1 MLSNTLFKRSRL
13 TQAMLAGLT
22 LMIAMPVMSQN
33 KQEEEPKEE
42 EVTAEE
48 ATAKE
53 RTQQLETI
61 QVTGSRIY
69 RAGFDT
75 LEPATVITRE
85 RIEQRGITNIA
96 DALNELPGFGTAVT
110 PEGGQSGF
118 GVGVN
123 FVNRFG
129 LGTNRTLAL
138 INGRRVVNSNPG
150 TIFGPAAP
158 GVQVDLNAIP
168 AQLVERIENVA
179 IGGAPTYGS
188 DAIAGVVNVITRR
201 DFEGSEVSATY
212 GITDRGDNERSSL
225 SAIFGSNFGN
235 DLGNITV
242 AATMDTSDGVLG
254 NARGRI
260 ANAFLFAPN
269 PCTTGPSSIVA
280 TQPGRTPQSD
290 GRVNPNTPFQTC
302 SPTAAADGIA
312 NNVLIRDRRL
322 FSLTFGG
329 LMLPST
335 GAFNLADGRLRGF
348 GPASTTYLQFAQN
361 GDMVSYN
368 PGVNYGTQSA
378 FGGDGLNLQ
387 DSVQLLSD
395 LERRT
400 YNLMSSF
407 NLSDSARLFF
417 EGFQYS
423 ADALELVDQYNW
435 NANLFGGFSGP
446 ITFRNDYALLS
457 AQNQSVLAANGI
469 TSFRISRAH
478 RDLVENNASSEVLTR
493 RAVFGADGSLPFGDR
508 DLRWEIS
515 YTWGRNSSDYFSRQ
529 IDQQRFVNALN
540 VTRDASGNVVCT
552 ATPTPG
558 LIVPGGL
565 APIADAACV
574 PLNLFG
580 ENRPSAAARNYVT
593 VDLLARA
600 AQDQEVV
607 NANIGGALFDM
618 WGGAF
623 SANVGLERRIER
635 ADFQPDAF
643 QRAGRGRS
651 VAILPLTGSFATKE
665 AFVEFYAPFVDSA
678 WEIPGLH
685 RLDFTGKFRRV
696 DNTVN
701 GGFNAYTAGLQFSP
715 VEDIEFRGNFTR
727 SLRAPSLV
735 ELFTPVSSAFSAV
748 PDPCHAPNQASGV
761 RPATRQ
767 ANCAALFQSLGVNGG
782 TFLSNAVTA
791 TVPITSQGDRGLL
804 NESSDAWTYGIV
816 LRPRW
821 VEGLRLQAD
830 YYKIE
835 ISNVIGNLDTT
846 SIATGC
852 YDNPSFDR
860 ANPANGNNFC
870 SRIQR
875 DAAGQ
880 ITFVQTGFVNGGYLN
895 FRGFSGEISYGKD
908 LNDWGFSYG
917 GSLSFTG
924 TAFRRVGVDSSINN
938 VVNTNGVGIL
948 GTALREYQFGVG
960 YDHDR
965 WGFNVQGN
973 YTGPVKVGNDIS
985 PELQDIMSYE
995 SYVSYDAGAYVSFLE
1010 GNLRV
1015 RLAATNLT
1023 DELPPFPLAGL
1034 GTYDTLGTRYAL
1046 SAIYKF

>member
-1 MLSNTLFKRSRL
+1 MSAQRQKSLARL
-13 TQAMLAGLT
+13 PLT
-22 LMIAMPVMSQN
+22 LAVLASLYGPYLLAQDAAQTAP
-33 KQEEEPKEE
+33 QEQG
-42 EVTAEE
+42 EE
-48 ATAKE
+48 ATEEAPA
-53 RTQQLETI
+53 TLEAV
-61 QVTGSRIY
+61 QVTGSRIF

-75 LEPATVITRE
+75 LEPATVVTRE
-85 RIEQRGITNIA
+85 KIEQRGITNIA

-110 PEGGQSGF
+110 PEGNQSGF

-158 GVQVDLNAIP
+158 GVQVDLNAVP

-201 DFEGSEVSATY
+201 NYEGAEVSVTY
-212 GITDRGDNERSSL
+212 GITDRNDNERNSV
-225 SAIFGSNFGN
+225 SALFGHNFG
-235 DLGNITV
+235 DGLGNITIS
-242 AATMDTSDGVLG
+242 ATRDTSDGVLG
-254 NARGRI
+254 TERPRI

-269 PCTTGPSSIVA
+269 PCTTGPSTITT
-280 TQPGRTPQSD
+280 TQPGRTPGND

-302 SPTAAADGIA
+302 SPSAAADGIA

-329 LMLPST
+329 LLLPST

-348 GPASTTYLQFAQN
+348 GASQTTYLQFARN
-361 GDMVSYN
+361 GDIVAYN
-368 PGVNYGTQSA
+368 PGINYGTQSA

-387 DSVQLLSD
+387 ESIQLLSD
-395 LERRT
+395 LERST
-400 YNLMSSF
+400 INLMSSI
-407 NLSDSARLFF
+407 NISDNTRLFF

-423 ADALELVDQYNW
+423 ADSLELVDQYNW

-446 ITFRNDYALLS
+446 ITFRNDYPLLS
-457 AQNQSVLAANGI
+457 QQNRDVLAANGI

-493 RAVFGADGSLPFGDR
+493 RAVFGADGFVTLGDR
-508 DLRWEIS
+508 DYRWEMS
-515 YTWGRNSSDYFSRQ
+515 YTWGRNSGDYFSRQ

-540 VTRDASGNVVCT
+540 VVQNANGSISCS

-558 LIVPGGL
+558 LVILGGIT
-565 APIADAACV
+565 PVADPNCV

-580 ENRPSAAARNYVT
+580 EGRPSAAARNYVT
-593 VDLLARA
+593 VDLVARA
-600 AQDQEVV
+600 AQEQEVF
-607 NANIGGALFDM
+607 NANIGGELFEM
-618 WGGAF
+618 WGGGF
-623 SANVGLERRIER
+623 SANAGFERRIER
-635 ADFQPDAF
+635 ANFEPDAF

-678 WEIPGLH
+678 SEILLLH
-685 RLDFTGKFRRV
+685 RLDLTGKFRRV

-701 GGFNAYTAGLQFSP
+701 GGFNAYTAGLQWAP
-715 VEDIEFRGNFTR
+715 IEDIEFRGNFTR

-748 PDPCHAPNQASGV
+748 PDPCHAPNQAGGT

-767 ANCAALFQSLGVNGG
+767 ANCNALFQSLGINGS

-791 TVPITSQGDRGLL
+791 TVPITSQGDTGLL

-821 VEGLRLQAD
+821 VEGLRIQAD

-835 ISNVIGNLDTT
+835 ISGVIANLGTAD
-846 SIATGC
+846 IATGC
-852 YDNPSFDR
+852 YDNTSFNTAD
-860 ANPANGNNFC
+860 PANGNIFC
-870 SRIQR
+870 SRIRR

-895 FRGFSGEISYGKD
+895 FRGYSGEISYGKD
-908 LNDWGFSYG
+908 LAEWGFSYG
-917 GSLSFTG
+917 GTLNFTA
-924 TAFRRVGVDSSINN
+924 TAFRRKSFDQSLNN
-938 VVNTNGVGIL
+938 IVNTNLTGVV
-948 GTALREYQFGVG
+948 GTPDNEYQFGVA
-960 YDHDR
+960 YDHNR
-965 WGFNVQGN
+965 WGFNVQAN
-973 YTGPVKVGNDIS
+973 YTDSVKAGNDIS
-985 PELQDIMSYE
+985 PELQDIMSYD
-995 SYVSYDAGAYVSFLE
+995 SYTSYDAGAYVSFFE
-1010 GNLRV
+1010 GDLRV
-1015 RLAATNLT
+1015 RLAVTNLT
-1023 DELPPFPLAGL
+1023 DEEPPFPLTGL
-1034 GTYDTLGTRYAL
+1034 GTYDTLGKRYAL
-1046 SAIYKF
+1046 SAVYKF

>member
-1 MLSNTLFKRSRL
+1 MRSQPNFKRSAL
-13 TQAMLAGLT
+13 AQATLAALAMMLS
-22 LMIAMPVMSQN
+22 IPVLAQN
-33 KQEEEPKEE
+33 
-42 EVTAEE
+42 TAEDDDETEE
-48 ATAKE
+48 AQVEADQAQILDTV
-53 RTQQLETI
+53 
-61 QVTGSRIY
+61 QVTGSRIF

-75 LEPATVITRE
+75 LEPATVVTRD
-85 RIEQRGITNIA
+85 RIEQRGITNVA
-96 DALNELPGFGTAVT
+96 DILNELPGFGAGVT

-129 LGTNRTLAL
+129 LGTSRTLAL

-168 AQLVERIENVA
+168 VQLVERIENIA

-188 DAIAGVVNVITRR
+188 DAIAGVVNIITRR
-201 DFEGSEVSATY
+201 DFDGAEVSMTY
-212 GITDRGDNERSSL
+212 GITDRDDNERNSL
-225 SAIFGSNFGN
+225 SAIFGRNFG
-235 DLGNITV
+235 DGLGNITIS
-242 AATMDTSDGVLG
+242 ATYDNSDGVLG
-254 NARGRI
+254 NSRERI

-269 PCTTGPSSIVA
+269 PCINGASSIVPN
-280 TQPGRTPQSD
+280 QPTRTPGND
-290 GRVNPNTPFQTC
+290 GRVNPNIPFQTC
-302 SPTAAADGIA
+302 LPSPAADGIA

-329 LMLPST
+329 LLLPST
-335 GAFNLADGRLRGF
+335 GPFNLADGRLRGF
-348 GPASTTYLQFAQN
+348 GAASTTYLQFAPN
-361 GDMVSYN
+361 GDIVPFN
-368 PGVNYGTQSA
+368 PGVNFGTTSA

-387 DSVQLLSD
+387 DATQLLSD
-395 LERRT
+395 LQRRT
-400 YNLMSSF
+400 VNVLSSF
-407 NLSDSARLFF
+407 NLTDNTRLFF
-417 EGFQYS
+417 EGMQYTANS
-423 ADALELVDQYNW
+423 LELVDQYNW

-457 AQNQSVLAANGI
+457 AQNQAALAANGI

-493 RAVFGADGSLPFGDR
+493 RAVFGADGTIAVGDR
-508 DLRWEIS
+508 DFRWEAS
-515 YTWGRNSSDYFSRQ
+515 YTWGRNSSEFFGRQ

-540 VTRDASGNVVCT
+540 VTRLPSGSVVCT
-552 ATPTPG
+552 TTPTPG

-565 APIADAACV
+565 TPIADPNCV

-580 ENRPSAAARNYVT
+580 EGRPGAAARNYVT
-593 VDLLARA
+593 VDNLARA
-600 AQDQEVV
+600 AQEQEVL

-618 WGGAF
+618 WGGSFAF
-623 SANVGLERRIER
+623 NGGLERRLER

-643 QRAGRGRS
+643 QQAGRGRS
-651 VAILPLTGSFATKE
+651 VAIRPLQGSFQTKE
-665 AFVEFYAPFVDSA
+665 AFVEFFAPFVDSS

-701 GGFNAYTAGLQFSP
+701 GGFNAFTGGLQYSP
-715 VEDIEFRGNFTR
+715 IEDIEFRGNFTR

-748 PDPCHAPNQASGV
+748 PDPCHAPNQASGTN
-761 RPATRQ
+761 PAVRQ
-767 ANCAALFQSLGVNGG
+767 ANCAALFQSLGINGS

-791 TVPITSQGDRGLL
+791 TIPITSQGDSSLQ
-804 NESSDAWTYGIV
+804 NESSDAWSYGIV

-835 ISNVIGNLDTT
+835 ISNVIGNLGTAD
-846 SIATGC
+846 IATGC

-860 ANPANGNNFC
+860 GNPASGNTFC
-870 SRIQR
+870 SRIIR

-895 FRGFSGEISYGKD
+895 FRGFSGEISYSKD
-908 LNDWGFSYG
+908 LADWGFGYG
-917 GSLSFTG
+917 GSINFTG

-938 VVNTNGVGIL
+938 IVNTNGVGVV
-948 GTALREYQFGVG
+948 GTPLREYQFGVA
-960 YDHDR
+960 YDHER
-965 WGFNVQGN
+965 WGINVQGN
-973 YTGPVKVGNDIS
+973 YTGPVKAGNNIS
-985 PELQDIMSYE
+985 PELQDILRYDSATT
-995 SYVSYDAGAYVSFLE
+995 YDAGTYVNFMD

-1015 RLAATNLT
+1015 RFAVSNFT
-1023 DELPPFPLAGL
+1023 DAEPPFPLGGL
-1034 GTYDTLGTRYAL
+1034 GVYDTLGRRFAL

>member
-1 MLSNTLFKRSRL
+1 MQTTHHLKRSPL
-13 TQAMLAGLT
+13 TQATLAALAI
-22 LMIAMPVMSQN
+22 MIAMPAFA
-33 KQEEEPKEE
+33 QETEQDEDDTNEQ
-42 EVTAEE
+42 TEE
-48 ATAKE
+48 AQT
-53 RTQQLETI
+53 LEAV
-61 QVTGSRIY
+61 QVTGSRIF

-75 LEPATVITRE
+75 LEPATVVTRE
-85 RIEQRGITNIA
+85 KIEQRGITNIA

-168 AQLVERIENVA
+168 AQLVERIENIA

-201 DFEGSEVSATY
+201 DYEGAEVSVTY
-212 GITDRGDNERSSL
+212 GITDRNDNKRNSV
-225 SAIFGSNFGN
+225 SAIFGQNFG
-235 DLGNITV
+235 DGLGNITI
-242 AATMDTSDGVLG
+242 AATRDTSDGVLG
-254 NARGRI
+254 IERARI

-269 PCTTGPSSIVA
+269 PCTTGASSITT
-280 TQPGRTPQSD
+280 TQPGRTPGND

-302 SPTAAADGIA
+302 TPSAAADGIA

-329 LMLPST
+329 LLLPAT

-348 GPASTTYLQFAQN
+348 GAAQTTYLQFARN
-361 GDMVSYN
+361 GDLVAFN
-368 PGVNYGTQSA
+368 PGINFGTQSA
-378 FGGDGLNLQ
+378 SGGDGLNLQ
-387 DSVQLLSD
+387 ESIQLVSD
-395 LERRT
+395 LDRET
-400 YNLMSSF
+400 FNLMSSF
-407 NLSDSARLFF
+407 NLSDTTRLFF

-423 ADALELVDQYNW
+423 ANSLELVDQYNW
-435 NANLFGGFSGP
+435 NANLFGGLSGP
-446 ITFRNDYALLS
+446 ITFRNDYPLLS
-457 AQNQSVLAANGI
+457 QQNRDVLAANGI

-493 RAVFGADGSLPFGDR
+493 RAVFGADGLLALGDR
-508 DLRWEIS
+508 DFRWEVS
-515 YTWGRNSSDYFSRQ
+515 YTWGRNSGDFFSRQ

-540 VTRDASGNVVCT
+540 VTRNVAGQVVCS

-558 LIVPGGL
+558 LVILGGIT
-565 APIADAACV
+565 PVADPNCV

-580 ENRPSAAARNYVT
+580 EGRPSAAARNYVT
-593 VDLLARA
+593 VDLVARA
-600 AQDQEVV
+600 AQEQEVF
-607 NANIGGALFDM
+607 NANLGGELFQM
-618 WGGAF
+618 WGGGF
-623 SANVGLERRIER
+623 SANAGFERRIER
-635 ADFQPDAF
+635 ANFQPDAF

-665 AFVEFYAPFVDSA
+665 AFVEFYAPFVDSDSNL
-678 WEIPGLH
+678 PLLH

-701 GGFNAYTAGLQFSP
+701 GGFNAYTAGLQWAP
-715 VEDIEFRGNFTR
+715 IEDIEFRGNFTR

-735 ELFTPVSSAFSAV
+735 ELFTPVASAFSAV
-748 PDPCHAPNQASGV
+748 PDPCHAPNQAGGT
-761 RPATRQ
+761 RPAIRQ
-767 ANCAALFQSLGVNGG
+767 ANCNALFQSLGINGS

-791 TVPITSQGDRGLL
+791 TVPITSQGDTGLL
-804 NESSDAWTYGIV
+804 NESSDALSYGIV

-821 VEGLRLQAD
+821 VEGLRIQAD

-835 ISNVIGNLDTT
+835 VSDVIANLGTAD
-846 SIATGC
+846 IATGC
-852 YDNPSFDR
+852 YDNTNFNAGD
-860 ANPANGNNFC
+860 PANGNTFC
-870 SRIQR
+870 SRIVR

-895 FRGFSGEISYGKD
+895 FEGYSAEISYGRD
-908 LNDWGFSYG
+908 LADWGFSYG
-917 GSLSFTG
+917 GVLSFTG
-924 TAFRRVGVDSSINN
+924 TAFRRKAVDQSLNN
-938 VVNTNGVGIL
+938 VVNTNLTGVV
-948 GTALREYQFGVG
+948 GTPDNEYQFGIA
-960 YDHDR
+960 YDHER
-965 WGFNVQGN
+965 WGVNVQAN
-973 YTGPVKVGNDIS
+973 YTDSVKAGNDIS
-985 PELQDIMSYE
+985 PELQDIMTYDSYT
-995 SYVSYDAGAYVSFLE
+995 SYDAGAYVSFLE
-1010 GNLRV
+1010 GDLRF
-1015 RLAATNLT
+1015 RLAVTNLT
-1023 DELPPFPLAGL
+1023 DEEPPFPLVGL
-1034 GTYDTLGTRYAL
+1034 GTYDTLGKRYAL

>member
-1 MLSNTLFKRSRL
+1 MQTTHRLKRSPL
-13 TQAMLAGLT
+13 TQATLAALAI
-22 LMIAMPVMSQN
+22 MIAMPAFAQQTEQDEDDN
-33 KQEEEPKEE
+33 TEQ
-42 EVTAEE
+42 AEE
-48 ATAKE
+48 TTLDAV
-53 RTQQLETI
+53 
-61 QVTGSRIY
+61 QVTGSRIF

-75 LEPATVITRE
+75 LEPATVVTRE
-85 RIEQRGITNIA
+85 KIEQRGITNIA
-96 DALNELPGFGTAVT
+96 DALNELPGFGTGVT

-158 GVQVDLNAIP
+158 GVQVDLNAVP

-201 DFEGSEVSATY
+201 DYEGAEVSVTY
-212 GITDRGDNERSSL
+212 GITDRSDNERNSV
-225 SAIFGSNFGN
+225 SAIFGHNFG
-235 DLGNITV
+235 DGLGNITI
-242 AATMDTSDGVLG
+242 AATRDTSDGVLG
-254 NARGRI
+254 IERARI

-269 PCTTGPSSIVA
+269 PCTTGASSITT
-280 TQPGRTPQSD
+280 TQPGRTPGND

-302 SPTAAADGIA
+302 TPSAAADGIA

-329 LMLPST
+329 LALPAT
-335 GAFNLADGRLRGF
+335 GAFNLPDGRLRGF
-348 GPASTTYLQFAQN
+348 GPNQTTYLQFARN
-361 GDMVSYN
+361 GDLVAFN
-368 PGVNYGTQSA
+368 PGINFGTQSA
-378 FGGDGLNLQ
+378 SGGDGLNLQ
-387 DSVQLLSD
+387 ESIQLLSD
-395 LERRT
+395 LDRET
-400 YNLMSSF
+400 FNLMSSF
-407 NLSDSARLFF
+407 NLSDTTRLFF

-423 ADALELVDQYNW
+423 ANSLELVDQYNW

-446 ITFRNDYALLS
+446 ITFRNDYPLLS
-457 AQNQSVLAANGI
+457 QQNRDVLAANGI

-493 RAVFGADGSLPFGDR
+493 RAVFGADGLLSLGDR
-508 DLRWEIS
+508 DFRWEVS
-515 YTWGRNSSDYFSRQ
+515 YTWGRNTGDFFGRQ

-540 VTRDASGNVVCT
+540 VVRNADGSVTCS

-558 LIVPGGL
+558 LVILGGIN
-565 APIADAACV
+565 PVADAACV

-580 ENRPSAAARNYVT
+580 EGRPSAAARNYVT
-593 VDLLARA
+593 VDNVARA
-600 AQDQEVV
+600 SQEQQVF
-607 NANIGGALFDM
+607 NANIGGELFQM
-618 WGGAF
+618 WGGGF
-623 SANVGLERRIER
+623 SANAGFERRIER
-635 ADFQPDAF
+635 ANFEPDAF
-643 QRAGRGRS
+643 QQAGRGRS

-678 WEIPGLH
+678 AGLPLLH
-685 RLDFTGKFRRV
+685 RLDLTGKFRRV

-701 GGFNAYTAGLQFSP
+701 GGFNAYTAGLQWAP
-715 VEDIEFRGNFTR
+715 IEDIEFRGNFTR

-748 PDPCHAPNQASGV
+748 PDPCHAPNQAGGT

-767 ANCAALFQSLGVNGG
+767 ANCNALFQSLGINGS

-791 TVPITSQGDRGLL
+791 TVPITSQGDTGLL
-804 NESSDAWTYGIV
+804 NESSDAWSYGIV

-821 VEGLRLQAD
+821 VEGLRIQAD

-835 ISNVIGNLDTT
+835 VSDVIANLGTAD
-846 SIATGC
+846 IATGC
-852 YDNPSFDR
+852 YDNTNFNAGD
-860 ANPANGNNFC
+860 PANGNTFC

-895 FRGFSGEISYGKD
+895 FEGYSAEISYGRD
-908 LNDWGFSYG
+908 LADWGFSYG
-917 GSLSFTG
+917 GVLSFTG
-924 TAFRRVGVDSSINN
+924 TAFRRKAVDQSLNN
-938 VVNTNGVGIL
+938 IVNTNLTGVV
-948 GTALREYQFGVG
+948 GTPDNEYQFGLA

-965 WGFNVQGN
+965 WGMNVQAN
-973 YTGPVKVGNDIS
+973 YTDSVLAGNNIS
-985 PELQDIMSYE
+985 PELQDIMSYD
-995 SYVSYDAGAYVSFLE
+995 SYTTYDAGAYVSFLE
-1010 GNLRV
+1010 GGLRF
-1015 RLAATNLT
+1015 RLAVTNLT
-1023 DELPPFPLAGL
+1023 DEEPPFPLAGIGAYDIL
-1034 GTYDTLGTRYAL
+1034 GKRYAL
-1046 SAIYKF
+1046 TAIYKF